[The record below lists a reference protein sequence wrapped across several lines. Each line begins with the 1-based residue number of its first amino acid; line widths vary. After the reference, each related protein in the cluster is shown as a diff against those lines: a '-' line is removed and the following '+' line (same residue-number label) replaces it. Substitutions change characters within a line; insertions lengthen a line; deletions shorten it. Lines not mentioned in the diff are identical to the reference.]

1 MIYTVYRIVNFEI
14 SPYLDNYRCGF
25 IQNLISYSNMI
36 TNRCQFN
43 TKIIWVKRKVLG
55 FFILN
60 NLLKLL
66 CIILH
71 IKRFLC
77 KMY

>member
-14 SPYLDNYRCGF
+14 SPYLDNFGCGF
-25 IQNLISYSNMI
+25 IQNLMSYSNMI
-36 TNRCQFN
+36 TNRYQIN
-43 TKIIWVKRKVLG
+43 TKIIWVKRKVFG